1 MVKIDPNSR
10 IEVWCIEYINRPA
23 SRALGDRGKVVIQIE
38 TTNDPT
44 NFIVEVIEEEDE

>member
-10 IEVWCIEYINRPA
+10 IEVWGADYINRPA
-23 SRALGDRGKVVIQIE
+23 SRAWGDRGKVVIQIE